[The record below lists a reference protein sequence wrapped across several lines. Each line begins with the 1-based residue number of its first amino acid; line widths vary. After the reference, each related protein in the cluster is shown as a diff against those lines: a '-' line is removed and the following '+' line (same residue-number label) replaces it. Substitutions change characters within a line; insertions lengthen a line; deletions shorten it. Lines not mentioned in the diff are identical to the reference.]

1 MIFCLFVVECLGRG
15 EKMEQYKVNSL
26 DQTRELAFEI
36 ARRITR
42 PTVIAYYG
50 GLGAGKTTFSRFLA
64 EGLGSTDE
72 VTSPTFAM
80 VHEYHTGPF
89 PVYHFDMY
97 RVDGEDSLFS
107 TGYYD
112 YLDTGLLL
120 IEWSENIEDL
130 LPPDAWRL
138 TFRYGEGAQERIL
151 RLENDL

>member
-1 MIFCLFVVECLGRG
+1 M
-15 EKMEQYKVNSL
+15 EKTFICHSLAETEQ
-26 DQTRELAFEI
+26 AAAEI
-36 ARRITR
+36 AGMLKGRE
-42 PTVIAYYG
+42 VLAYFG
-50 GLGAGKTTFSRFLA
+50 DLGAGKTTFSRYLCNA
-64 EGLGSTDE
+64 LGVRDE

-112 YLDTGLLL
+112 YLGTGLLL

-130 LPPDAWRL
+130 LPADAWRL
-138 TFRYGEGAQERIL
+138 TLAYGASENERII
-151 RLENDL
+151 RLENNA

>member
-1 MIFCLFVVECLGRG
+1 MKKEFICHSPE
-15 EKMEQYKVNSL
+15 ETAKAAE
-26 DQTRELAFEI
+26 EI
-36 ARRITR
+36 AGMLKGRE
-42 PTVIAYYG
+42 VLAYFG
-50 GLGAGKTTFSRFLA
+50 DLGAGKTTFSRYLCQA
-64 EGLGSTDE
+64 LGVQDE

-120 IEWSENIEDL
+120 IEWSENIRDL

-138 TFRYGEGAQERIL
+138 TFRYGEGEQERIL
-151 RLENDL
+151 RLENDA

>member
-1 MIFCLFVVECLGRG
+1 M
-15 EKMEQYKVNSL
+15 EKVFICHSL
-26 DQTRELAFEI
+26 AETEKAAAEI
-36 ARRITR
+36 AGLLKGRE
-42 PTVIAYYG
+42 VLAYFG
-50 GLGAGKTTFSRFLA
+50 DLGAGKTTFSRYLCKA
-64 EGLGSTDE
+64 LGVTDE

-112 YLDTGLLL
+112 YLGAGLLL

-130 LPPDAWRL
+130 LPADAWRL
-138 TFRYGEGAQERIL
+138 SLSYGERENERII
-151 RLENDL
+151 RLENNA